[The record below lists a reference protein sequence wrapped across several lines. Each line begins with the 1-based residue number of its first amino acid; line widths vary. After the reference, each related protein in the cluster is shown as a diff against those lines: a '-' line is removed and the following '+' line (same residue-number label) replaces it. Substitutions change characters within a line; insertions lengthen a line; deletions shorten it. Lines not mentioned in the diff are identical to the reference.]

1 MKISVKAS
9 RSYNQF
15 SKKVRYLLSD
25 KSYSGHRTNIAEIVD
40 HVQTQMKKVTILN
53 ISIRNGKIVW
63 KVARIKDY
71 LGLNLSSQN
80 TSTQDT
86 SEFIEV
92 NTECAGKSKQ
102 LYSWSFLE
110 H

>member
-1 MKISVKAS
+1 M
-9 RSYNQF
+9 
-15 SKKVRYLLSD
+15 RYLLSD
-25 KSYSGHRTNIAEIVD
+25 KSYSGHRINIAEIVD